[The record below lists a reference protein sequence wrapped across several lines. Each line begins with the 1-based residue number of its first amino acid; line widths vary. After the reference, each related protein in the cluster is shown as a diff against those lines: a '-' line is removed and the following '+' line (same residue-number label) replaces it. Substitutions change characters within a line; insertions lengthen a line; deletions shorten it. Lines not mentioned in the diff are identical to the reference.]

1 VKIASTFVTNGIKL
15 AEYEVQHRLG
25 CSWPAGV
32 SSGLAFIQPDLMRIT
47 VRIPTPL
54 RKLTNNE
61 ELVEVSA
68 SNVSGAITQ
77 LQSRYPGIKERLLD
91 ENGSVRRFVNVYV
104 NEEDIRFLQNQQTAL
119 KDGDEISIIPAIA
132 GG

>member
-1 VKIASTFVTNGIKL
+1 MPIK
-15 AEYEVQHRLG
+15 
-25 CSWPAGV
+25 
-32 SSGLAFIQPDLMRIT
+32 

-61 ELVEVSA
+61 EVVEVSA
-68 SNVSGAITQ
+68 ASIGAAIGE
-77 LQSRYPGIKERLLD
+77 LQTRYPGIRERLLD
-91 ENGSVRRFVNVYV
+91 ESGAVRRFVNVYV

>member
-1 VKIASTFVTNGIKL
+1 MPVK
-15 AEYEVQHRLG
+15 
-25 CSWPAGV
+25 
-32 SSGLAFIQPDLMRIT
+32 

-61 ELVEVSA
+61 ELVEISA
-68 SNVSGAITQ
+68 NTVGSAIGE
-77 LQSRYPGIKERLLD
+77 LQSRYPGIRERLLD
-91 ENGSVRRFVNVYV
+91 ESGAVRRFVNVYV

>member
-1 VKIASTFVTNGIKL
+1 MAKK
-15 AEYEVQHRLG
+15 
-25 CSWPAGV
+25 
-32 SSGLAFIQPDLMRIT
+32 

-61 ELVEVSA
+61 ELVEVNA
-68 SNVSGAITQ
+68 TTIGDAIAE
-77 LQSRYPGIKERLLD
+77 LQTRYPGIKDRLID
-91 ENGSVRRFVNVYV
+91 ETGSIRRFVNVYV
-104 NEEDIRFLQNQQTAL
+104 NEEDIRFLENQKTTL

>member
-1 VKIASTFVTNGIKL
+1 MRQGIQIK
-15 AEYEVQHRLG
+15 E
-25 CSWPAGV
+25 CMSKN
-32 SSGLAFIQPDLMRIT
+32 

-61 ELVEVSA
+61 EVVEVKA
-68 SNVSGAITQ
+68 ATIGDVILE
-77 LQSRYPGIKERLLD
+77 LQTRYPGIKERLVD
-91 ENGSVRRFVNVYV
+91 EKGEVRRFVNVYV
-104 NEEDIRFLQNQQTAL
+104 NEEDIRFLQNQQTPI